1 MGAAYED
8 NFGFWDLDEPEE
20 LAFFHHVQRQSVG
33 AVCKRCERIVHL
45 MPPRIFCAPCA
56 SALEC
61 GAPLSISDYSRH
73 PETGLRSKRLAAL
86 APVSRRRSK

>member
-45 MPPRIFCAPCA
+45 MPPRNFLRP
-56 SALEC
+56 LRL
-61 GAPLSISDYSRH
+61 GARM
-73 PETGLRSKRLAAL
+73 
-86 APVSRRRSK
+86 RRATLNK